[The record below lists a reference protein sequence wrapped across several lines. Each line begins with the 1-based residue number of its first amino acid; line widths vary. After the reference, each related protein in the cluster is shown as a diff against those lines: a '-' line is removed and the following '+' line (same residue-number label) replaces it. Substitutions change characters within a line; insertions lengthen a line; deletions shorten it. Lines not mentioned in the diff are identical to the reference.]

1 MFASLAKA
9 IGNFFDG
16 TLKGVI
22 LRSLGLTLLLFI
34 LLFAAVEFGIAHL
47 PTLGAPWVNRL
58 IEVLAPLLL
67 LMAVFVLGA
76 PVAAIFASLYL
87 DRVARAVE
95 ARAYPNDPRAPGM
108 STSTAISAG
117 ARLAALALVLNL
129 ALALVDIE
137 FIAVPALPEM
147 LTILVN
153 GWLLGREYFELAA
166 LRHMSRTAAQQLRRR
181 HGGRV
186 LAGGTVI
193 SLVSAFPIANL
204 FAPLLGAAFM
214 VHLMKRFMREEQ
226 PA

>member
-9 IGNFFDG
+9 VGNFFDG

-34 LLFAAVEFGIAHL
+34 VLFVLIELGLAHL

-58 IEVLAPLLL
+58 LEILAPVLL
-67 LMAVFVLGA
+67 LMAAFVLGA
-76 PVAAIFASLYL
+76 PVAALFASLYL
-87 DRVARAVE
+87 DRVARTVE
-95 ARAYPNDPRAPGM
+95 SRAYPNDPRAAGM

-117 ARLAALALVLNL
+117 TRLAGLALALNL

-137 FIAVPALPEM
+137 FIAVPLLPEV
-147 LTILVN
+147 LTIATH

-166 LRHMSRTAAQQLRRR
+166 LRHTSRAAAQQLRSR
-181 HGGRV
+181 HGGSV
-186 LAGGTVI
+186 FAGGTVI
-193 SLVSAFPIANL
+193 SLVSVVPIANL

-214 VHLMKRFMREEQ
+214 VHLFKRFMREEK